1 MPALKMRPSEPK
13 NYAQAAIYLT
23 EPQLLWINGQAK
35 KRGIT
40 RSCLIKLALG
50 EYLGGF
56 PE

>member
-1 MPALKMRPSEPK
+1 MPALKTRSTEPK

-23 EPQLLWINGQAK
+23 EPQLIWVNGQAK
-35 KRGIT
+35 RRGLS
-40 RSCLIKLALG
+40 RSRLIKLALG